1 MYFIRLL
8 HIKITA
14 KLQNNQETRVNNSW
28 VDKLS
33 KAKQN
38 A

>member
-28 VDKLS
+28 VDIE
-33 KAKQN
+33 
-38 A
+38 